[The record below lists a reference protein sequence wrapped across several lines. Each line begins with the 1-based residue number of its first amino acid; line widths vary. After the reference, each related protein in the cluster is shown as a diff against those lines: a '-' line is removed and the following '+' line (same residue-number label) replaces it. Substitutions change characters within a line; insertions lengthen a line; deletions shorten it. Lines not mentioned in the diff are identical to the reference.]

1 MSLILEQLLNGV
13 QFGMMLFLIAS
24 GLTLVV
30 GIMNFINLAHGTLY
44 MTGAFLAVTFQLLT
58 GNYLLALGLA
68 IVGTA
73 LVGLVIELL
82 VAQPLYQRDHL
93 DQVLATFGIIL
104 FLNELARVIWGSAP
118 LRMDVPPWLD
128 GSVDLAGIGY
138 PVFRLAIIGVSAAV
152 AVGLHL
158 VIKRTRIGMLIR
170 AGAAD
175 RQMIVGLGV
184 NIQLM
189 YALVFAAGAAL
200 AALAGILAAPIFTV
214 QTGMGDHIL
223 ILTLVVIVIGGIG
236 SVHGALVAALLVGVI
251 DTVGRVTLPT
261 GFGNVLIYVL
271 MAMILFWRPRG
282 LFPAHG

>member
-1 MSLILEQLLNGV
+1 MSLILEQLLNGL
-13 QFGMMLFLIAS
+13 QFGMMLFLMAS

-44 MTGAFLAVTFQLLT
+44 MAGAFLAVTFQLLT
-58 GNYLLALGLA
+58 GNYVLALGLA
-68 IVGTA
+68 IAGTA
-73 LVGLVIELL
+73 LLGLAIEVLI
-82 VAQPLYQRDHL
+82 AQPLYERDHL
-93 DQVLATFGIIL
+93 DQVLCTFGIIL
-104 FLNELARVIWGSAP
+104 FLNELARVLWGSAP

-138 PVFRLAIIGVSAAV
+138 PVYRLAIIAVSAAV
-152 AVGLHL
+152 AVGLHV
-158 VIKRTRIGMLIR
+158 VIARTRIGMLIR

-175 RQMIVGLGV
+175 RKMIVALGV
-184 NIQLM
+184 NIQLL

-200 AALAGILAAPIFTV
+200 AALSGILAAPIFTV

-223 ILTLVVIVIGGIG
+223 ILTLVVVVIGGIG

-282 LFPAHG
+282 LFATHG

>member
-1 MSLILEQLLNGV
+1 MSLIFEQLLNGV
-13 QFGMMLFLIAS
+13 QFGMMLFLMAS

-73 LVGLVIELL
+73 LVGLVIEVL

-93 DQVLATFGIIL
+93 DQVLCTFGIIL

-118 LRMDVPPWLD
+118 LRMDVPKMLD
-128 GSVDLAGIGY
+128 SSVDLAGIGY
-138 PVFRLAIIGVSAAV
+138 PIYRLVIIAVSAAV

-158 VIKRTRIGMLIR
+158 VITRTRLGMLIR

-175 RQMIVGLGV
+175 RTMVVGLGV
-184 NIQLM
+184 NIQLL

-200 AALAGILAAPIFTV
+200 AALAGILAAPLFTV

-236 SVHGALVAALLVGVI
+236 SVHGALIAALLVGVI
-251 DTVGRVTLPT
+251 DTIGRVTLPT
-261 GFGNVLIYVL
+261 GFGNVLIYML

-282 LFPAHG
+282 LFSTHG

>member
-1 MSLILEQLLNGV
+1 MSLILEQLLNGL
-13 QFGMMLFLIAS
+13 QFGMMLFLMAS

-58 GNYLLALGLA
+58 GNYVLALGLA
-68 IVGTA
+68 VIGTA
-73 LVGLVIELL
+73 LVGLVIEVL

-93 DQVLATFGIIL
+93 DQVLSTFGIIL
-104 FLNELARVIWGSAP
+104 FLNELARLVWGAAP
-118 LRMDVPPWLD
+118 LRMDVPAWLT

-138 PVFRLAIIGVSAAV
+138 PVYRLAIIAVSALV

-158 VIKRTRIGMLIR
+158 VITRTRIGMLIR
-170 AGAAD
+170 AGATD
-175 RQMIVGLGV
+175 RKMIEALGV
-184 NIQLM
+184 NIQLL

-200 AALAGILAAPIFTV
+200 AGLSGILAGPIFAV

-236 SVHGALVAALLVGVI
+236 SVHGALVAALLVGVL
-251 DTVGRVTLPT
+251 DTVGRVTLPA

>member
-1 MSLILEQLLNGV
+1 VSLILEQLLNGL
-13 QFGMMLFLIAS
+13 QFGMMLFLMAS

-58 GNYLLALGLA
+58 GNYVLALGLA
-68 IVGTA
+68 VIGTA
-73 LVGLVIELL
+73 LVGLVIEVL

-93 DQVLATFGIIL
+93 DQVLSTFGIIL
-104 FLNELARVIWGSAP
+104 FLNELARLVWGAAP
-118 LRMDVPPWLD
+118 LRMDVPAWLT

-138 PVFRLAIIGVSAAV
+138 PVYRLAIIAVSALV

-158 VIKRTRIGMLIR
+158 VITRTRIGMLIR
-170 AGAAD
+170 AGATD
-175 RQMIVGLGV
+175 RKMIEALGV
-184 NIQLM
+184 NIQLL

-200 AALAGILAAPIFTV
+200 AGLSGILAGPIFAV

-236 SVHGALVAALLVGVI
+236 SVHGALVAALLVGVL
-251 DTVGRVTLPT
+251 DTVGRVTLPA